1 MSYLATKSSGTSN
14 ALVRTPV
21 LLLLFNNIHPNHWK
35 ENFPYTNL
43 SRALAT
49 RRFAVETIPAASLKP
64 TMTSSRLPVARR
76 DATLAHSAA
85 ISQDVAIGT
94 QQASEE
100 TATEVSN
107 TQVIPASQ
115 DTYLTNIETTFASI
129 DAHFTNVE
137 RTLASHGAM
146 LAEIDRNTR
155 DGPARFEE
163 IQARIETMPA
173 RFEAIRREW
182 RRQRVML
189 EGIIRLIVFFARALR
204 A

>member
-1 MSYLATKSSGTSN
+1 MSYLATKSSGASN

-64 TMTSSRLPVARR
+64 TMTSSRLPVARQ

-115 DTYLTNIETTFASI
+115 DTYLTNTETTFASI

-146 LAEIDRNTR
+146 LAEIDRNTG
-155 DGPARFEE
+155 DG
-163 IQARIETMPA
+163 PA